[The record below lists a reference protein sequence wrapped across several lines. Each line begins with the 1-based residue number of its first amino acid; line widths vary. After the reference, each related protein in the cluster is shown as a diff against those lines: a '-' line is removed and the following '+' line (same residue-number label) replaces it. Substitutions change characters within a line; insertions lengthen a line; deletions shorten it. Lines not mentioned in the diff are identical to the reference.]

1 MGLILNERIDTLAL
15 ARKETFRDVGAAGES
30 DGIKALRSASP
41 ELVRRTVIE
50 AASAWPELEGVK
62 VTLASTN
69 DRPAVW
75 FPPDHKHGNWG
86 EVRTDTLTNLREDAA
101 KLAESAALAVR
112 AERAKVCQECVR
124 WDGPPRS
131 GTPCGT
137 CGSINAA
144 ERAAMLDAIEREIER
159 EIEGEAASVSE
170 ADFVVPLTADDWNRV
185 IGRTMRDGQA
195 ADAVTIEYESA
206 PYAGF
211 SRGKVELSV
220 EKQRKGPTGT
230 VRLGLPH
237 EIESGPTKPASERTP
252 LPVRWTWDEVL
263 IKSGALWCDGP
274 GDSWAALGS
283 DFVVTRD
290 NSPAPPAIHNAI
302 VTEAARIGM
311 LCHVQPMT
319 APEGYEFDV
328 EDHGVFCRMRAEWS
342 SGLNVC
348 SYFRPEHPEVA
359 LNADPGRWAGHE
371 PARQW
376 AAYLLGEVAPPLRK
390 ETR

>member
-1 MGLILNERIDTLAL
+1 MAER
-15 ARKETFRDVGAAGES
+15 
-30 DGIKALRSASP
+30 P
-41 ELVRRTVIE
+41 ELRDARVKLEREGKDATFEVKLHGGDWDRTANIRRSRFADI
-50 AASAWPELEGVK
+50 AA
-62 VTLASTN
+62 
-69 DRPAVW
+69 DC
-75 FPPDHKHGNWG
+75 
-86 EVRTDTLTNLREDAA
+86 
-101 KLAESAALAVR
+101 AALAEAAA
-112 AERAKVCQECVR
+112 AEASKLRAKVCLECVA
-124 WDGPPRS
+124 WNGSPRS
-131 GTPCGT
+131 GEPCGT
-137 CGSINAA
+137 CGSIDAA
-144 ERAAMLDAIEREIER
+144 ARAAMLDAIEREIER